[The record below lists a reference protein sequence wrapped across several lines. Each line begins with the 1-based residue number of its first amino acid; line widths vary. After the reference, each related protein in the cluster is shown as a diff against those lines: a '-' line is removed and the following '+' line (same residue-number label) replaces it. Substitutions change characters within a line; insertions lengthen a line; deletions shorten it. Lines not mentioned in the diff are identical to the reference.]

1 MPGHYSSDELKS
13 LVRILNDI
21 LAEARRCRPDLS
33 KDEIVE
39 RIFSLADD
47 GERDAQKLHQ
57 AVFGIG
63 ELNSSA
69 EIRRSTN
76 QNLSIAGMKNAIRAN
91 TISRRYR
98 LA

>member
-1 MPGHYSSDELKS
+1 MPDHYSSDELKS

-39 RIFSLADD
+39 RIFSCADS
-47 GERDAQKLHQ
+47 GERDAKKLHQ
-57 AVFGIG
+57 AVFGARMDAK
-63 ELNSSA
+63 A
-69 EIRRSTN
+69 EGRTAHK
-76 QNLSIAGMKNAIRAN
+76 QKLSVAGMKNAMSAKSV
-91 TISRRYR
+91 SRRYR